1 MPRYARCLNTICR
14 IRVSIVPPRCNRNV
28 TIGSR
33 QPKHFRS
40 DVMADLD
47 NNFLLCSTERPTCA
61 RLLKTY
67 CRIIVIHKTWTLS
80 GRELQR
86 MSRDLIKTRDLKSNN
101 SWTRFYFIPNFV
113 LSIFI
118 QNLFLRGKRD
128 TANLQLFSNY
138 SIDIRAQGC
147 TWIYSINLE

>member
-61 RLLKTY
+61 PAAHACGEPQLA
-67 CRIIVIHKTWTLS
+67 
-80 GRELQR
+80 
-86 MSRDLIKTRDLKSNN
+86 
-101 SWTRFYFIPNFV
+101 
-113 LSIFI
+113 
-118 QNLFLRGKRD
+118 QNLL
-128 TANLQLFSNY
+128 SNHCN
-138 SIDIRAQGC
+138 S
-147 TWIYSINLE
+147 

>member
-61 RLLKTY
+61 RL
-67 CRIIVIHKTWTLS
+67 RRATLA
-80 GRELQR
+80 
-86 MSRDLIKTRDLKSNN
+86 
-101 SWTRFYFIPNFV
+101 
-113 LSIFI
+113 
-118 QNLFLRGKRD
+118 QNLL
-128 TANLQLFSNY
+128 SNHCN
-138 SIDIRAQGC
+138 S
-147 TWIYSINLE
+147 